1 MRIIIIWVIISYFI
15 GSIPTGYLV
24 TKLFHKD
31 SNGKRDKLDIRS
43 VGSGATGATNVGR
56 AMGQG
61 WARFTAIFD
70 MLKGAFALLVAAH
83 LGASLE
89 QSEILTA
96 LSGFAAVIGHNYPVW
111 LKFKGGK
118 GVATTYGT
126 LFFIWPYKS
135 FAIVLLCGA
144 IWYAIMKTTRYV
156 SLASMLSLVAMP
168 IFFWI
173 LGAPMPFT
181 LVALALA
188 ALSVFRHRSNI
199 VRLIHGNENKLK

>member
-1 MRIIIIWVIISYFI
+1 M
-15 GSIPTGYLV
+15 
-24 TKLFHKD
+24 
-31 SNGKRDKLDIRS
+31 
-43 VGSGATGATNVGR
+43 
-56 AMGQG
+56 
-61 WARFTAIFD
+61 
-70 MLKGAFALLVAAH
+70 
-83 LGASLE
+83 
-89 QSEILTA
+89 
-96 LSGFAAVIGHNYPVW
+96 IGHNYPVW

>member
-1 MRIIIIWVIISYFI
+1 MRIIIVWVIISYFI

-43 VGSGATGATNVGR
+43 IGSGATGATNVGR

-89 QSEILTA
+89 QSDILTA

-118 GVATTYGT
+118 GIATTYGI

-173 LGAPMPFT
+173 LGAPLPFT

-188 ALSVFRHRSNI
+188 ALAVFRHRTNI
-199 VRLIHGNENKLK
+199 IRLINGNENKLK